1 MMSLQQAET
10 LDPLLLPLQG
20 QRLIEASAGT
30 GKTYTIGILYLRLL
44 LGLGGEHAY
53 SRPLSVEEILV
64 VTFTEAATAELR
76 GRIRDNIHGLRIA
89 CIRAV
94 DGKRREDESSDPSD
108 QPLVE
113 HDSAWQPLLQQI
125 TDLPAAAGLLLA
137 AERQMDEASI
147 FTIHGFCQRMLNMN
161 AFESGMLFEQQLVE
175 NQQQLLS
182 QAAADFWRRYC
193 YPLEMDTARAVLDN
207 FSGPEHLLASL
218 LPWLQGEMPEIK
230 SPVAEDQSLQQCH
243 QQNMQRIDAL
253 KQAWSAAARDI
264 RELIEQSDVDKRSYS
279 KKNLP
284 VWLEKLDLWA
294 ADAHSGYQL
303 PKELERFTQ
312 SALNE
317 KTKKGQAPQHPV
329 FTQIELFLQQPV
341 TLYDCLVSHAL
352 REIRLSVVQQKRQ
365 QALLGFDDLLSRLD
379 YALQHEA
386 GPALAESI
394 RQHYPVAMIDEF
406 QDTDPLQYRIF
417 NTLYGGQ
424 AQNAMLLIGDPKQAI
439 YAFRGADIFT
449 YITARKQVSA
459 HYTLGTNWRSSPAM
473 VAGVNRLFSGTENP
487 FIFSD
492 IPFQPVASTER
503 NQPLSLQLDGEI
515 QPALRFWLAPG
526 EGMGVSEYQQ
536 IMAKQAAND
545 IARWLTAGHQG
556 KACFIDSKQQSR
568 PVTAADITVL
578 VRSSREAGI
587 IREALQAKGIAS
599 VYLSSRDSVWLTTE
613 ARELLWILQA
623 ILAPEQ
629 ERTLRTALATS
640 IIGTDAATL
649 EQISQ
654 DSQRW
659 DEVTDQFAGW
669 QLLWRQSGI
678 LPMLR
683 DLMIQQRL
691 AENLLASE
699 GGERRLT
706 DIMHLGELLQEASV
720 QLDSPHALVRYLSR
734 QILHPDINASSQQ
747 LRLES
752 DRHLVQIVTIHK
764 SKGLEYPLVWL
775 PFAASWRQAEAA
787 LYHDRESYSAVLDLQ
802 KQQQSLELAE
812 EERRAEDLR
821 LLYVALTRSVWHCSI
836 GLAPLFRGN
845 RKAQGE
851 TDIHHSAIGYLL
863 QQGQPATAEQL
874 RQYLLSLE
882 DGNIG
887 VMSAD
892 NAEVGDWHDSVISDK
907 ALSSRQLTRSLNDFW
922 RVTSYSGL
930 QRHGG
935 SRLLDIMPGFDI
947 DAAGEQQNEQPLSLT
962 AHHFPRGAG
971 PGTFLHSLFEQ
982 LEFSQPVPEQ
992 WLADQLAAHGY
1003 PPHWGPVLL
1012 QWLNTL
1018 LNTPLA
1024 TDGLSLSALSPQDRL
1039 VEMEFYLPIGQL
1051 LQPQAL
1057 DNLMRRFDDLSARA
1071 PAVDFFQ
1078 VKGMLK
1084 GFIDL
1089 VFRWQGKYYLLDY
1102 KSNWLG
1108 ADSSA
1113 YTPQAMQQAM
1123 IDHRYDM
1130 QYQLYSLALHRYL
1143 QQRINGYQYQQHF
1156 GGVFYLFLRGMGG
1169 EQPDNGVFFTR
1180 PEEDFIRSLDHL
1192 FAGNEG
1198 MTDV

>member
-1 MMSLQQAET
+1 MSFQQAET
-10 LDPLLLPLQG
+10 LDPLLLTLQG

-44 LGLGGEHAY
+44 LGLGGEQAY
-53 SRPLSVEEILV
+53 FRPLSVEEILV

-89 CIRAV
+89 CIRAT
-94 DGKRREDESSDPSD
+94 GHQPSGAAEN
-108 QPLVE
+108 PGAGSAVAE
-113 HDSAWQPLLQQI
+113 TDSVWQPLLQQI
-125 TDLPAAAGLLLA
+125 ADIPAAAELLLA

-193 YPLEMDTARAVLDN
+193 YPLDEETASAVLDN
-207 FSGPEHLLASL
+207 FSGPEHLLASV
-218 LPWLQGEMPEIK
+218 LPWLQGEMPVIK
-230 SPVAEDQSLQQCH
+230 SPPAEGQSLEQRH
-243 QQNMQRIDAL
+243 QQNMRRIETL
-253 KQAWSAAARDI
+253 KQSWSAASADLAG
-264 RELIEQSDVDKRSYS
+264 LIEQSGVDKRSYS
-279 KKNLP
+279 KKYLP
-284 VWLEKLDLWA
+284 VWLEKLSLWA
-294 ADAHSGYQL
+294 AATDTGYQI
-303 PKELERFTQ
+303 PKELERFAQNILT
-312 SALNE
+312 E
-317 KTKKGQAPQHPV
+317 KTKKGEVPQHTLFTEIEV
-329 FTQIELFLQQPV
+329 FLREPV

-352 REIRLSVVQQKRQ
+352 REIRQSVIQQKRQ
-365 QALLGFDDLLSRLD
+365 QALLSFDDLLSRLD
-379 YALQHEA
+379 YALQQEA

-394 RQHYPVAMIDEF
+394 RQRYPVAMIDEF

-417 NTLYGGQ
+417 KTLYSGQ
-424 AQNAMLLIGDPKQAI
+424 PQHTMLLIGDPKQAI

-449 YITARKQVSA
+449 YISARKEVSA

-473 VAGVNRLFSGTENP
+473 VASVNRLFSGTENP
-487 FIFSD
+487 FIFRD
-492 IPFQPVASTER
+492 IPFLPVAFSAR
-503 NQPLSLQLDGEI
+503 NQHLSLQLHGKK
-515 QPALRFWLAPG
+515 QPAMRFWLAPG
-526 EGMGVSEYQQ
+526 EGMGAGEYQQ

-556 KACFIDSKQQSR
+556 DACFIDNKNRAR

-578 VRSSREAGI
+578 VRSSREAKI
-587 IREALQAKGIAS
+587 IREALQVKGIAS
-599 VYLSSRDSVWLTTE
+599 VYLSSRDSVYLTNE

-623 ILAPEQ
+623 VLAPEQ
-629 ERTLRTALATS
+629 ERLLRTALATS
-640 IIGTDAATL
+640 IIGLDAAAL

-654 DSQRW
+654 DSTQW
-659 DEVTDQFAGW
+659 DRMTDLFAGW
-669 QLLWRQSGI
+669 QQLWRQSGV

-683 DLMIQQRL
+683 DMMIKQQL
-691 AENLLASE
+691 AENLLASD

-720 QLDSPHALVRYLSR
+720 QLDSQHALVRFLSR
-734 QILHPDINASSQQ
+734 QIMHPDINGSSQQ

-752 DRHLVQIVTIHK
+752 DSHLVRVVTIHK

-775 PFAASWRQAEAA
+775 PFAASWRQAETA
-787 LYHDRESYSAVLDLQ
+787 LYHDRDDYSAVLDLQ
-802 KQQQSLELAE
+802 KQDQSLALAE

-836 GLAPLFRGN
+836 GLAPLFQGN

-851 TDIHHSAIGYLL
+851 TDLHQSAIGYLL

-874 RQYLLSLE
+874 REHLLSLA
-882 DGNIG
+882 DDNIEVIAPDTG
-887 VMSAD
+887 VTANWQNTPASGQPLA
-892 NAEVGDWHDSVISDK
+892 
-907 ALSSRQLTRSLNDFW
+907 SRQLTRTLNDFW

-930 QRHGG
+930 QRHGS

-947 DAAGEQQNEQPLSLT
+947 DAAGEQQPEEHSLLT

-992 WLADQLAAHGY
+992 WLSEQVAAHGY
-1003 PPHWGPVLL
+1003 PAHWVPVL
-1012 QWLNTL
+1012 QHWLTTL
-1018 LNTPLA
+1018 LNTPLPVA
-1024 TDGLSLSALSPQDRL
+1024 GLSLSALQPQDRL
-1039 VEMEFYLPIGQL
+1039 VEMEFYLPINRL
-1051 LQPQAL
+1051 LQPSAL
-1057 DNLMRRFDDLSARA
+1057 DSLIRRYDPLSQQA
-1071 PAVDFFQ
+1071 PAVDFYQ
-1078 VKGMLK
+1078 VQGMLK

-1108 ADSSA
+1108 ADSNA
-1113 YTPQAMQQAM
+1113 YTPQAMQRAM
-1123 IDHRYDM
+1123 IEHRYDM
-1130 QYQLYSLALHRYL
+1130 QYQLYTLALHRYL
-1143 QQRINGYQYQQHF
+1143 RHRIDGYDYQQHF

-1169 EQPDNGVFFTR
+1169 EQPENGVFFTR
-1180 PEEDFIRSLDHL
+1180 PEEAFVRQLDQL
-1192 FAGNEG
+1192 FAGEEG
-1198 MTDV
+1198 TTDV